1 MDENNH
7 EDQDSSMKDKL
18 KKICSQIKESW
29 YRDCDRTEY
38 MINLTNMLKEMLT
51 HETLEEYFN
60 NNEELLAYFFGDFLQ
75 EVINN
80 ILIQPKV
87 YGDNGDKI
95 AVDLLFHLT
104 KLFLKFHKNNNYAP
118 LFEKIRDLILYYR

>member
-60 NNEELLAYFFGDFLQ
+60 N
-75 EVINN
+75 
-80 ILIQPKV
+80 
-87 YGDNGDKI
+87 
-95 AVDLLFHLT
+95 
-104 KLFLKFHKNNNYAP
+104 KN
-118 LFEKIRDLILYYR
+118 F